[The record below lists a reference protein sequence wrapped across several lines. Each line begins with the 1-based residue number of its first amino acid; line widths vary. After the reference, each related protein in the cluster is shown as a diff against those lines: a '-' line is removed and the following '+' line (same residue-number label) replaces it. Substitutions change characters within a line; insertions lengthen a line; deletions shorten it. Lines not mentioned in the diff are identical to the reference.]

1 MEPIAL
7 FMVLLSLP
15 SLIQGSNSLSA
26 RFELIFYNGTGLL
39 DPIDYPGPFPY
50 GHTACASYAIS
61 LHADDAVGFEHDAV
75 DKVCKT
81 GVVSG
86 PMLEGEEAA
95 GSVPLYVLSGKASS
109 LFYYSWFC
117 SRFYPPWLFS
127 YQEEDIKARRI
138 RNY

>member
-1 MEPIAL
+1 
-7 FMVLLSLP
+7 MVLLSLP

-86 PMLEGEEAA
+86 PMLEGEEAT
-95 GSVPLYVLSGKASS
+95 GSVPLYVVSGKGSS
-109 LFYYSWFC
+109 LFYFFRYGHISVEDW
-117 SRFYPPWLFS
+117 SANLRFFDGGQTVL
-127 YQEEDIKARRI
+127 IK
-138 RNY
+138 